1 MPALIDW
8 IRHTPV
14 SWFVL
19 NYGWVWPISESV
31 HFCGLTLMTG
41 TVGLFD
47 LRLLGVGRGISPRS
61 LHRLLRFGVAGFAL
75 SVMTGTL
82 FIAGTPEQYFY
93 NAAFKVKVT
102 CLFLIGCN
110 VILFYSLEFE
120 RVVQLGPD
128 DDAPLAAK
136 WMAGAS
142 LVLLTCVMCAG
153 RMLTFF
159 RPPF

>member
-1 MPALIDW
+1 MPALIEW

-19 NYGWVWPISESV
+19 NYRWVWPISESV

-75 SVMTGTL
+75 SVITGTL

-110 VILFYSLEFE
+110 VILFYSLEFK
-120 RVVQLGPD
+120 RVAQLGPNN
-128 DDAPLAAK
+128 DAPLTAK
-136 WMAGAS
+136 WMTNTS
-142 LVLLTCVMCAG
+142 LVLLTCVICAG